1 MKSRLDTNQKCFL
14 TTMNAQI
21 AQTKNEQ
28 GSARL
33 KLILFIAV
41 VAIAGYAAYMY
52 VPVAVDAYYFK
63 DSMQNKVNLAAAQ
76 GYDTAWL
83 ADQVSK
89 SKAEYHVPEDAVI
102 SPLQN
107 EGRMQVRVQFTRP
120 ISFPGF
126 TYDYNFDYTAQS
138 TSFLTPK

>member
-1 MKSRLDTNQKCFL
+1 
-14 TTMNAQI
+14 MNPPNV
-21 AQTKNEQ
+21 QTKNEQ

-33 KLILFIAV
+33 KLILFIAI
-41 VAIAGYAAYMY
+41 VAIVAYAAYLY
-52 VPVAVDAYYFK
+52 VPVAIDGYYFK

-83 ADQVSK
+83 ADQISK
-89 SKAEYHVPEDAVI
+89 SKAEFHVPEDAVI
-102 SPLQN
+102 SPAQN

-126 TYDYNFDYTAQS
+126 TYNYNFDYTAQS
-138 TSFLTPK
+138 TSFLTTK

>member
-1 MKSRLDTNQKCFL
+1 
-14 TTMNAQI
+14 MNPPN

-33 KLILFIAV
+33 KLILFIAI
-41 VAIAGYAAYMY
+41 VAIVAYAAYLY
-52 VPVAVDAYYFK
+52 VPVAIDGYYFK

-83 ADQVSK
+83 ADQIAK
-89 SKAEYHVPEDAVI
+89 SKAEFHVPEDAVI
-102 SPLQN
+102 SPAQN

-126 TYDYNFDYTAQS
+126 TYNYNFDYTAQS
-138 TSFLTPK
+138 TSFLTTK